1 MPHLLE
7 EMEAMIE
14 QPLITDAESNLIKQI
29 REANDGHN
37 FEFFTN
43 PRQKEAFD
51 AFLETLKS
59 QLICFLFL
67 LPDQVRAFC
76 YSYPLNYCF

>member
-29 REANDGHN
+29 REANAGHN
-37 FEFFTN
+37 FEFSITQD
-43 PRQKEAFD
+43 RK
-51 AFLETLKS
+51 K
-59 QLICFLFL
+59 
-67 LPDQVRAFC
+67 
-76 YSYPLNYCF
+76 PLMLS